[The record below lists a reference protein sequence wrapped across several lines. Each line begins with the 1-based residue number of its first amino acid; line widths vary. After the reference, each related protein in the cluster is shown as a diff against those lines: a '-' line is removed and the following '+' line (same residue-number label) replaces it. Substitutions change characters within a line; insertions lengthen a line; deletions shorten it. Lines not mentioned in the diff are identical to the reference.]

1 MGSLTGSPLLQL
13 PTFSTT
19 NPNLHYV
26 EDQNR
31 GSSSIEKTELHLFM
45 WVWVW
50 VSESAAEVRGQ
61 AVGVGPFIFATWGPG
76 MDLRV
81 SGSTASTLPAEPS
94 RPAFCN
100 SHSLEAG

>member
-13 PTFSTT
+13 PTFPTT

-26 EDQNR
+26 EGQNR
-31 GSSSIEKTELHLFM
+31 GSSSIEEIELHLFM

-50 VSESAAEVRGQ
+50 VSESAPEEVRGWS
-61 AVGVGPFIFATWGPG
+61 VGVGPFIFAMWGPG

-81 SGSTASTLPAEPS
+81 SGSAASTFA
-94 RPAFCN
+94 C
-100 SHSLEAG
+100 